1 MGSDALM
8 VWPVVEDT
16 KAEFEME
23 QSVAEGAAQAWDMA
37 CRQTAKAWHGAGV
50 GRLMRREVVEH
61 ALQVLEQGDAQA
73 IAELIVDMSGNAAM
87 VAAAGGTSA
96 IVGRQRGGIDASR
109 VKAIACAVVEAI
121 LLPLLAA
128 RQPGQPLDVES
139 LKTACRHWVVHGEL
153 PADACPPGPNGPRLQ
168 EDLRQITVL
177 MAGGCDAE
185 EAGAIRLGALSVVAP
200 SIQSLCLAILHWN
213 SAQEVRSAS
222 ETSVTPGRTPACHGA
237 SSLIKSGTCHA

>member
-8 VWPVVEDT
+8 VWPVVE
-16 KAEFEME
+16 KSEFEME
-23 QSVAEGAAQAWDMA
+23 QTVAEGAAQAWDMA

-61 ALQVLEQGDAQA
+61 ALQVLEQGNAQA

-109 VKAIACAVVEAI
+109 FKAIACAVVEAI

-128 RQPGQPLDVES
+128 RQPGQALDVES

-153 PADACPPGPNGPRLQ
+153 PADACPPGPNGQRLQ

-177 MAGGCDAE
+177 MADGGDATQ
-185 EAGAIRLGALSVVAP
+185 AAAIRLGALSVIAP
-200 SIQSLCLAILHWN
+200 AVQSLCLAIAQWK
-213 SAQEVRSAS
+213 SAQEGGPAGES
-222 ETSVTPGRTPACHGA
+222 SVTAGFTPERHSE
-237 SSLIKSGTCHA
+237 SSLIKSDTCHA